1 MVKKIIGD
9 LTILRIQDHIYND
22 ESILSELTDRQKEIL
37 IKAKQSGYYE
47 IPRKITTM
55 ELAKEFGIS
64 KTAILE
70 HLRKA
75 ERKIMM
81 RVAIS

>member
-1 MVKKIIGD
+1 
-9 LTILRIQDHIYND
+9 
-22 ESILSELTDRQKEIL
+22 
-37 IKAKQSGYYE
+37 
-47 IPRKITTM
+47 M

-75 ERKIMM
+75 ERKIML
-81 RVAIS
+81 RVGIS